1 MEAGE
6 RKKRATGLLLLL
18 ALALAFGG
26 FVQPGYGNAD
36 IVRAIYFSTATVLI
50 GIAVVIWAWT

>member
-1 MEAGE
+1 METGE
-6 RKKRATGLLLLL
+6 RKKGATALLLLL
-18 ALALAFGG
+18 AFALAFGG

>member
-1 MEAGE
+1 MAS
-6 RKKRATGLLLLL
+6 GLLLLL
-18 ALALAFGG
+18 ALALAFDG

>member
-1 MEAGE
+1 
-6 RKKRATGLLLLL
+6 LLL